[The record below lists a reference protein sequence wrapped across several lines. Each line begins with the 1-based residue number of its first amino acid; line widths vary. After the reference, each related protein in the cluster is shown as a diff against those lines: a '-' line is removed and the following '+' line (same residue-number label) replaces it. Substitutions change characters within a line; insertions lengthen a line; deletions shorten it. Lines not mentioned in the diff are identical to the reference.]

1 MSNSDYFSDDPANYN
16 RPKSKKRFTGVLAL
30 IAALIG
36 GTFYIQSTLAA
47 NISLNSGS
55 GVEFGQGITQTVACS
70 GSNSITITP
79 LANFVN
85 SSGAGTFKFSNIR
98 VDDIPVGCR
107 GSDFVFSAYDN
118 NAGSVAQALFNSTSS
133 RAIVYIKNDGT
144 FEMGTGGAGATVTR
158 NSSTSFTVNFTSPVA
173 LSSDVAKIT
182 VESTAHTVP
191 CALGGAC
198 AIGETGPGGG
208 TIFYYS
214 AAGFSCGQTL
224 SSTCY
229 SLEAAPT
236 TGTLAWVYDSQYL
249 GWSGNANQLIGANA
263 QGTAIGTG
271 YKNTVAMVTQIGG
284 GSDPGFPGTLARAYR
299 GPNGLTDWYLPSKD
313 ELNALLL
320 ARSSVGGLGNFYYW
334 ASTEYSAE
342 EAWIQ
347 YIDGSDQRGNSK
359 VNSARVRAIR
369 AF

>member
-1 MSNSDYFSDDPANYN
+1 MSSSDYFSDDPANYI
-16 RPKSKKRFTGVLAL
+16 RPKSKKRFSGVLAL
-30 IAALIG
+30 IATLIG

-85 SSGAGTFKFSNIR
+85 SSGSGTFKFSNIR
-98 VDDIPVGCR
+98 VDNIPVGCQ

-182 VESTAHTVP
+182 VESTAHVVP
-191 CALGGAC
+191 CELGGAC
-198 AIGETGPGGG
+198 AIGEIGPGGG

-236 TGTLAWVYDSQYL
+236 TGTLAWAYDSQNL
-249 GWSGNANQLIGANA
+249 GWSGNTTQSIGANA

-271 YKNTVAMVTQIGG
+271 YKNTFHIYSQSGGDAANTAAKVTW
-284 GSDPGFPGTLARAYR
+284 DYV
-299 GPNGLTDWYLPSKD
+299 GPNGLTDWYLPSKE

-320 ARSSVGGLGNFYYW
+320 ARSSVGGLGEFYYW
-334 ASTEYSAE
+334 ASTESSATQ
-342 EAWIQ
+342 AWIQ
-347 YIDGSDQRGNSK
+347 YIDGSDQRGNNK
-359 VNSARVRAIR
+359 GNSARVRAIR